1 MSESEKNKLEENIH
15 KLYNSNFCF
24 NKNAYKSV
32 KKKRSATVREERP
45 FLYPQVLWLDPRIK
59 LKKTLERQINRSK
72 AYNFYLML
80 IFLCVW

>member
-32 KKKRSATVREERP
+32 KKKKVS
-45 FLYPQVLWLDPRIK
+45 YCK
-59 LKKTLERQINRSK
+59 GGKTFPLPSGSVAGPK
-72 AYNFYLML
+72 D
-80 IFLCVW
+80 